1 MWASG
6 VAGVWPERSRS
17 NEFNQPSH
25 NSNTNNNTTT
35 TASANGIRNM
45 VNVPELEEGLD
56 ASVDALVQG
65 WTEQ

>member
-17 NEFNQPSH
+17 DEFNQPSH
-25 NSNTNNNTTT
+25 NNSANNNNTT
-35 TASANGIRNM
+35 ASSNGIRNM